1 MLGQGG
7 APPPGLAA
15 LLAGAGGGQ
24 PPDNEQAEPA
34 TQDGGLGALQEIIE
48 DFPALLAAMP
58 DPKHVDMAVQAMRIL
73 TTIQRDLMGAQG
85 GPAAQQGG

>member
-7 APPPGLAA
+7 PPGLAA
-15 LLAGAGGGQ
+15 LLAGAGGGGL
-24 PPDNEQAEPA
+24 PADNEQSEGGSSA
-34 TQDGGLGALQEIIE
+34 DGGLSTLQDIIE
-48 DFPALLAAMP
+48 DFPALLAALP
-58 DPKHVDMAVQAMRIL
+58 DPKHVDMAVSAFKTL